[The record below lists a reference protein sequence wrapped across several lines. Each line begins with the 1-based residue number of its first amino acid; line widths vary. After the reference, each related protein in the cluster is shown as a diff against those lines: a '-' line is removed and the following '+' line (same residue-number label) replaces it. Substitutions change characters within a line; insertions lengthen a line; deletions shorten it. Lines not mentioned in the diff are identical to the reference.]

1 MPRDND
7 RKRKIHKTN
16 AKAVE
21 AISFDPEARQ
31 EYLSGFHKRKV
42 QRAEHG
48 RELAQKKLKEATVQA
63 RKEMREQR
71 KADLQIHLKEFNAE
85 LRKQNPDIPDES
97 ESDDDAEEATFEGFG
112 EVDDI
117 DGQEDEYVDEDKYT
131 TVTVEAMGGS
141 DDEVDKT
148 AHVPK
153 PEEDKTLF
161 AKPKKPATTKEG
173 KLKQKKRNFR
183 YETKAERKTTRDKQ
197 KKRNNKEATA
207 RREANETKEK
217 TAKSRKGKK

>member
-1 MPRDND
+1 M
-7 RKRKIHKTN
+7 
-16 AKAVE
+16 
-21 AISFDPEARQ
+21 
-31 EYLSGFHKRKV
+31 
-42 QRAEHG
+42 
-48 RELAQKKLKEATVQA
+48 
-63 RKEMREQR
+63 
-71 KADLQIHLKEFNAE
+71 
-85 LRKQNPDIPDES
+85 
-97 ESDDDAEEATFEGFG
+97 
-112 EVDDI
+112 DDI

-141 DDEVDKT
+141 DDEADKT

>member
-1 MPRDND
+1 M
-7 RKRKIHKTN
+7 
-16 AKAVE
+16 
-21 AISFDPEARQ
+21 RQ
-31 EYLSGFHKRKV
+31 
-42 QRAEHG
+42 
-48 RELAQKKLKEATVQA
+48 
-63 RKEMREQR
+63 MREQR

-85 LRKQNPDIPDES
+85 LRKQNPDLPDES

-141 DDEVDKT
+141 DDEADKP

-161 AKPKKPATTKEG
+161 AKPKKPAMTKEG

-197 KKRNNKEATA
+197 KKRNNKEAAA

>member
-1 MPRDND
+1 L
-7 RKRKIHKTN
+7 
-16 AKAVE
+16 
-21 AISFDPEARQ
+21 RQ
-31 EYLSGFHKRKV
+31 
-42 QRAEHG
+42 
-48 RELAQKKLKEATVQA
+48 
-63 RKEMREQR
+63 MREQR

-85 LRKQNPDIPDES
+85 LRKQNPDLPSES

-141 DDEVDKT
+141 DDEADKKVH
-148 AHVPK
+148 APK

-161 AKPKKPATTKEG
+161 AKPKKPAMT
-173 KLKQKKRNFR
+173 KKRNFR

-197 KKRNNKEATA
+197 KKRNNKEAAA
-207 RREANETKEK
+207 RREANESKEK